1 MVSMMGGHNT
11 ARDSRVVNG
20 AQLREL
26 LLRRRIGKLLAKEFF
41 ALLIYI
47 LESRDEMR
55 ALIRGGPLSEDHVD
69 EFIYASAL
77 GAGSVGRRNNLFG
90 HCDNGV
96 VQVRRQRAQSIS
108 GRRLRLAKQRE

>member
-11 ARDSRVVNG
+11 ARESRVVNG

-26 LLRRRIGKLLAKEFF
+26 LLRRRIGKLLAKESF

-69 EFIYASAL
+69 EFIYAGAL
-77 GAGSVGRRNNLFG
+77 GAGRVGRRNNLFG
-90 HCDNGV
+90 HSDN
-96 VQVRRQRAQSIS
+96 RALQLPRPLPQPQT
-108 GRRLRLAKQRE
+108 GRP